1 MLACLTH
8 FSAFLTNF
16 RRHFGTF
23 IEVISTQILNSR
35 IQLDYLYRHAKYQIC
50 SVSKSTL
57 NFCLK
62 IGFKF
67 AWPFAIC
74 PFFLLSIPHFALL
87 TFCAVFIIVLIEKGQ
102 FVIVMKVVVGKS
114 LFEHCCEQHLDFQWL
129 SQSAFTIFSSSVSAS
144 TFFPVSPLYPVC
156 PISFVPFFCI
166 LSQDDVLCRIAC
178 LPPPSFPLFRRCCC
192 CCCRCCSLTWTLH
205 IKNFFFY
212 HHHHKDREKK
222 KKVEAKCNIFPSS
235 SRSNSQHI
243 FLCRRL
249 RRSRSSSV
257 GNRSKEVKS
266 KRSAITE
273 EKNGKRERRKKD
285 VWRDGGG
292 GGGGG
297 GGGAERVVHLCPS
310 TMQNI
315 ERKEKE
321 RKKVDFPLFLLHF
334 KKRLF
339 RFFSFFSLSLFFFQH
354 FPNDRY

>member
-1 MLACLTH
+1 MIVTICLH
-8 FSAFLTNF
+8 HLFFFSLSFNF
-16 RRHFGTF
+16 FSSFPALPSLPNLFCPILLHPLSRRCFVPHLLSSSP
-23 IEVISTQILNSR
+23 VISPFPPLLLLLLPLLLFDLNS
-35 IQLDYLYRHAKYQIC
+35 A
-50 SVSKSTL
+50 SKKL
-57 NFCLK
+57 
-62 IGFKF
+62 
-67 AWPFAIC
+67 
-74 PFFLLSIPHFALL
+74 
-87 TFCAVFIIVLIEKGQ
+87 
-102 FVIVMKVVVGKS
+102 
-114 LFEHCCEQHLDFQWL
+114 
-129 SQSAFTIFSSSVSAS
+129 
-144 TFFPVSPLYPVC
+144 
-156 PISFVPFFCI
+156 
-166 LSQDDVLCRIAC
+166 
-178 LPPPSFPLFRRCCC
+178 
-192 CCCRCCSLTWTLH
+192 
-205 IKNFFFY
+205 FY

-273 EKNGKRERRKKD
+273 EKNEKRERRKKD
-285 VWRDGGG
+285 VWRD
-292 GGGGG
+292 GGG

-339 RFFSFFSLSLFFFQH
+339 RFFSFFSLSLLFSALS
-354 FPNDRY
+354 